1 MKKYSDFLHEKY
13 SKLIKYLKKEPVQ
26 SNNEFISEHTVWNYL
41 DQITL
46 DTNTEILLKKSFR
59 TRIKIDG
66 AILDFQFKIDP
77 SSLTEDEIINLENT
91 EKSIQEKL
99 SILLPKNQIETH
111 IKLNPCCGKNCF
123 GCTRYQDNITSP
135 TL

>member
-41 DQITL
+41 QQIAF
-46 DTNTEILLKKSFR
+46 DTNTENFLKKSFR
-59 TRIKIDG
+59 TRAKIDG

-77 SSLTEDEIINLENT
+77 SSISEEDIMNVEMR
-91 EKSIQEKL
+91 EKFLREKL

-111 IKLNPCCGKNCF
+111 IKLSPCCGKNCF
-123 GCTRYQDNITSP
+123 GCTRYQNNITNP
-135 TL
+135 AL